1 MQVRQIDFAGSQSK
15 FLAWLQKKMPAAAEI
30 SIANIE
36 RSGSGLSNE
45 TFLFDLSWKEGG
57 KPQSRGM
64 VLRLPPKSFPVHPQ
78 YELNN
83 QFRIMQI
90 LGKTNVPVPRVYWME
105 EDVEV
110 LGAPFYL
117 MAKLKGTVPPDY
129 PPYHS
134 FGMYFGATPS
144 QRAKIWWGAVDA
156 MADVHLLD
164 WKKLGF
170 SFLGVPKGGT
180 DAVDRRLDY
189 IEGFLNWIKDG
200 PEESQPVLEAS
211 LKWLRENHYAP
222 EHITLCWGDSRPPN
236 TMYDPDFNVVAA
248 LDWEMAFIGDPQS
261 DLAWFLFMDWQ
272 HSEGVGIPRLEGSPT
287 VEETVKHYEK
297 RTGFK
302 AKNMLYNEVLNALWY
317 SGIMARIYKNFKKMG
332 VVIPGDQNE
341 YNTPGHTR
349 LATLLNLPAPHAGR
363 QVTKV
368 EETTAIV
375 QFLLTGPGGSEWY
388 LVCEKGQGTRHEGR
402 APNPNST
409 LIMAAEDWAAVQR
422 GELQRSTAYMQGK
435 LKIERET

>member
-1 MQVRQIDFAGSQSK
+1 
-15 FLAWLQKKMPAAAEI
+15 
-30 SIANIE
+30 
-36 RSGSGLSNE
+36 
-45 TFLFDLSWKEGG
+45 
-57 KPQSRGM
+57 M

-90 LGKTNVPVPRVYWME
+90 LGKTNVPVPEVYWME

-134 FGMYFGATPS
+134 FGMYFDDTPS

-189 IEGFLNWIKDG
+189 IEGFLNWTKDG

-272 HSEGVGIPRLEGSPT
+272 HSEGVGIPRLEGSPS

-297 RTGFK
+297 RTGFRV
-302 AKNMLYNEVLNALWY
+302 KNL
-317 SGIMARIYKNFKKMG
+317 S
-332 VVIPGDQNE
+332 
-341 YNTPGHTR
+341 TTR
-349 LATLLNLPAPHAGR
+349 
-363 QVTKV
+363 
-368 EETTAIV
+368 
-375 QFLLTGPGGSEWY
+375 
-388 LVCEKGQGTRHEGR
+388 C
-402 APNPNST
+402 
-409 LIMAAEDWAAVQR
+409 
-422 GELQRSTAYMQGK
+422 
-435 LKIERET
+435 